1 MELKKQLS
9 LAGPSC
15 KKSLAVLAALTAAE
29 VAEGGGDVSQYVALE
44 KESLKQQALRWST
57 YLMIVLITVG
67 AVRFYNHVTRLV
79 APLATR
85 STKSVGSQTQT
96 TYTEVRGVARP
107 RFRVLP
113 EHAHG

>member
-1 MELKKQLS
+1 M
-9 LAGPSC
+9 AGPSC
-15 KKSLAVLAALTAAE
+15 KKSLAVLAALAAAE
-29 VAEGGGDVSQYVALE
+29 TAEGGSDVSQYVVVEQENLM
-44 KESLKQQALRWST
+44 QQVWRWIT